1 MAKLAS
7 SEEKRFSP
15 ISQKLLDAVSGPVP
29 GQSSIAIDTTV
40 NAQPEETKVVSMR
53 STVLEHPLHVLR
65 SEEIPE
71 REQES
76 EERLTRTMRYHVSPT
91 EKDETEEFIHRLS
104 AAAKVT
110 LTHSNIMRACRDI
123 LFQVEDRLLIE
134 LTKARLRR
142 PINDKRAI
150 AFFESRLTE
159 ILQTAIRQTPL
170 VHNRSGRE

>member
-29 GQSSIAIDTTV
+29 GQTSASGDTAS
-40 NAQPEETKVVSMR
+40 NAQREEAKVVPMR
-53 STVLEHPLHVLR
+53 STVLEHPLR
-65 SEEIPE
+65 TSIPEEIPE
-71 REQES
+71 REQER

-104 AAAKVT
+104 AAAKMT

-123 LFQVEDRLLIE
+123 LFQVEDRLLVE
-134 LTKARLRR
+134 FAKARLRR

-159 ILQTAIRQTPL
+159 IIQTAIRQTPL
-170 VHNRSGRE
+170 IHNRSGRE

>member
-29 GQSSIAIDTTV
+29 GQNPVSVDTADNT
-40 NAQPEETKVVSMR
+40 QREEAKVVLMR
-53 STVLEHPLHVLR
+53 STVLEHSPESPR
-65 SEEIPE
+65 SEEKPE
-71 REQES
+71 LEQES
-76 EERLTRTMRYHVSPT
+76 EERLTRIMRYHVSPT

-123 LFQVEDRLLIE
+123 LFQVEDRLLVE
-134 LTKARLRR
+134 FTKARLRR

-159 ILQTAIRQTPL
+159 IIQTAIRQTPL

>member
-29 GQSSIAIDTTV
+29 GQSPVPADTTV
-40 NAQPEETKVVSMR
+40 DAPREENKVVVMRSAVLAQPPQKPKLEET
-53 STVLEHPLHVLR
+53 
-65 SEEIPE
+65 PE

-76 EERLTRTMRYHVSPT
+76 EERLTRTMRYHVSPA

-123 LFQVEDRLLIE
+123 LFQVEDRLLVE
-134 LTKARLRR
+134 FTKARLRR

-170 VHNRSGRE
+170 GHNRSGRE

>member
-29 GQSSIAIDTTV
+29 GQSPVSFDTDI
-40 NAQPEETKVVSMR
+40 NASREETKVVVMR
-53 STVLEHPLHVLR
+53 SAVVEHPPQKSQL
-65 SEEIPE
+65 EENLG
-71 REQES
+71 REQEG
-76 EERLTRTMRYHVSPT
+76 EERLTRTMRYHVSPA

-123 LFQVEDRLLIE
+123 LFQVEDRLLVE
-134 LTKARLRR
+134 FTKARLRR

-159 ILQTAIRQTPL
+159 IIQTAIRQTPL
-170 VHNRSGRE
+170 GHNRNGRE